1 MKAITI
7 KQTVVLVLCA
17 CSNAVSGASQYSSFP
32 DTTPDVILAGQSP
45 VHQEFGGFVASRG
58 DVNGDGYDDFA
69 ITANRSNDCRGRVYL
84 YFGGRDRVY
93 QHADRI
99 FDAESSGEQLGVSI
113 ILADLNH
120 DNYADVITGA
130 IGYNNWQG
138 RVYVYFGGPDMD
150 ERADM
155 IFDGEPGISGFF
167 GRVMDVADIDRD
179 GYTDLVVVALTFN
192 EDRGRAYL
200 YYGGDP
206 MDTIADKVFDGE
218 NPGDLFG
225 REMDMGA
232 DVNGDGYG
240 DLIFGS
246 RSWNDG
252 RRGDAGRGRAYLYY
266 GGPKETMDTQ
276 CNRVF
281 TGESVGDEF
290 GGAVCL
296 FDIDNDKYAEIMIGA
311 RSYWRHQFNQGCMY
325 FYWGGPEIA
334 ANPDQ
339 VIEGELVADRRW
351 GVRFGGDN
359 IDCGYLNNDSYA
371 DILVGAMGGGQRGEG
386 RVYLYYGAP
395 KESLDFIC
403 DHTFTGERGVYGWNN
418 SLGDINGDNL
428 DDLVVSAPY
437 YVDKSTK
444 MPVGRAYVYYTKPFP
459 GSKQMKPQFVMENW
473 EDAKP
478 NDPLH
483 WAAAKGDFDL
493 VKSLLSKGANINSLC
508 EHQGIM
514 TALHQAVIAG
524 HKDIVEF
531 LLSRGAHINALDKS
545 AFTPLHRAAEHGHT
559 DIAMLL
565 MDKGADINTKD
576 CFSDTVLH
584 YAAQKGL
591 REVVV
596 RLIAKEVDVNA
607 KDAYGDTPL
616 HMAAQEGHK
625 QVAEFLIAKGADV
638 KARNRC
644 GNTPLNNAARNCYKD
659 SVEMLLEKGAELS
672 VHVAAF
678 VGDIDKVKS
687 FIKKGVGV
695 NASDGTGSTALHY
708 AVIGSQAEVVKFL
721 IDHGADV
728 NIEDIGT
735 PLHYATE
742 KDRRDIVEL
751 LVAAGANVNA
761 RKRFPDGD
769 TPLHSAI
776 KAGYR
781 GIVTLL
787 IAHGADVN
795 ANKRGYLTGDTPL
808 ITSVESGHKDIVELL
823 IAKGADV
830 NAKSAQGQTLL
841 DIAIDQRNK
850 DIAKLIVEKGADIN
864 ATDNRGDTVLHRAAE
879 KNQEDSVAF
888 LIDFGADMNLR
899 NNIDETPFDTAVRRR
914 HRNVIKLLISKGANI
929 NATKKNGETA
939 IFSFARYG
947 PRIMVEFMIDNGA
960 DISVKND
967 NGQTPLDIAVME
979 GRMPIVRTLIA
990 NGAEVSSIFVAAA
1003 IGDLSKVKAFLEKG
1017 VNINAK
1023 GPRGQ
1028 TVLHMAASQ
1037 GYKQLIEFL
1046 LENGADIN
1054 ADMNL
1059 NRTAAELALNNNHN
1073 DIVKLLI
1080 SKGADIS
1087 PLHLAISMKDETRV
1101 RSLIESGVDVN
1112 RQTPSGTTPLNRAIG
1127 GGLTDIA
1134 ELLIAHGADI
1144 NSGYF
1149 WGWTPLHGAA
1159 ENGYKDMVE
1168 LLISKGANINPRD
1181 GDDRTPLWYA
1191 QQQGHTEIIEL
1202 LRKHGAK
1209 E

>member
-1 MKAITI
+1 MKAITM
-7 KQTVVLVLCA
+7 KQTVVLVLCG
-17 CSNAVSGASQYSSFP
+17 CCHVVSGASKYSSFP

-45 VHQEFGGFVASRG
+45 VHQEFGGFVACGG

-84 YFGGRDRVY
+84 YFGGKDRVY
-93 QHADRI
+93 QHADRV
-99 FDAESSGEQLGVSI
+99 FDAESSGEMLGVSI

-120 DNYADVITGA
+120 DKYADVITGA

-138 RVYVYFGGPDMD
+138 RVYVYFGGSDMD

-167 GRVMDVADIDRD
+167 GRVMDIADIDRD

-192 EDRGRAYL
+192 QNRGRAYL

-206 MDTIADKVFDGE
+206 MDTTADKIFDGE

-246 RSWNDG
+246 RSWNGG

-276 CNRVF
+276 CDRIF

-296 FDIDNDKYAEIMIGA
+296 FDIDNDKYAEVMIGA

-325 FYWGGPEIA
+325 FYWGGPEISA
-334 ANPDQ
+334 TPDQ
-339 VIEGELVADRRW
+339 VIEGALVAGRRW

-359 IDCGYLNNDSYA
+359 IDCGYLNNDAYA

-395 KESLDFIC
+395 KESMDFIC

-428 DDLVVSAPY
+428 DDFIVSAPY

-478 NDPLH
+478 SDPLH
-483 WAAAKGDFDL
+483 WAAAKGDLDL
-493 VKSLLSKGANINSLC
+493 VKSLVSKGANINSLC
-508 EHQGIM
+508 EYHGIM
-514 TALHQAVIAG
+514 TALHQAVIAC
-524 HKDIVEF
+524 HKDVVEF

-584 YAAQKGL
+584 HAAQKGL

-596 RLIAKEVDVNA
+596 RLIAKGVNVNA

-638 KARNRC
+638 KTRNRC
-644 GNTPLNNAARNCYKD
+644 GNTPLNNAARNGQKD

-678 VGDIDKVKS
+678 LGDIDKVKS
-687 FIKKGVGV
+687 FMDKGVGV
-695 NASDGTGSTALHY
+695 NTLDGTGSTCLHY
-708 AVIGSQAEVVKFL
+708 AVIGGQADVAKFL
-721 IDHGADV
+721 IGQGADV
-728 NIEDIGT
+728 NVEDIET
-735 PLHYATE
+735 PLHYAIE
-742 KDRRDIVEL
+742 KDRKDIVESL
-751 LVAAGANVNA
+751 IAAGANVNA

-769 TPLHSAI
+769 TALHSAI
-776 KAGYR
+776 KGVYKD
-781 GIVTLL
+781 IVALL

-808 ITSVESGHKDIVELL
+808 ITAVESGHREIVEML
-823 IAKGADV
+823 AGGSADL
-830 NAKSAQGQTLL
+830 NA
-841 DIAIDQRNK
+841 RN
-850 DIAKLIVEKGADIN
+850 DS
-864 ATDNRGDTVLHRAAE
+864 GDT
-879 KNQEDSVAF
+879 
-888 LIDFGADMNLR
+888 
-899 NNIDETPFDTAVRRR
+899 
-914 HRNVIKLLISKGANI
+914 
-929 NATKKNGETA
+929 
-939 IFSFARYG
+939 
-947 PRIMVEFMIDNGA
+947 
-960 DISVKND
+960 
-967 NGQTPLDIAVME
+967 
-979 GRMPIVRTLIA
+979 
-990 NGAEVSSIFVAAA
+990 
-1003 IGDLSKVKAFLEKG
+1003 
-1017 VNINAK
+1017 
-1023 GPRGQ
+1023 
-1028 TVLHMAASQ
+1028 
-1037 GYKQLIEFL
+1037 
-1046 LENGADIN
+1046 
-1054 ADMNL
+1054 
-1059 NRTAAELALNNNHN
+1059 
-1073 DIVKLLI
+1073 
-1080 SKGADIS
+1080 
-1087 PLHLAISMKDETRV
+1087 PLHVAVQNNER
-1101 RSLIESGVDVN
+1101 
-1112 RQTPSGTTPLNRAIG
+1112 
-1127 GGLTDIA
+1127 DIA
-1134 ELLIAHGADI
+1134 ELLIDKAANANAKNKRGLTPLDIAISRNRNELIDLLIRKGTAVSTIHTAALAGDIQKVRSFIEAGVDVNAKDESGMTPLLRAISGEHADVARFLIEAGADVNASDKQGDTPLVYALWNEDSETVKLLVEKEADI
-1144 NSGYF
+1144 NVKDRLLGYSPLHWALF
-1149 WGWTPLHGAA
+1149 TGRKALTELVLDAGADVNIESKAGETPLDVAAYGFSAAIGEMLVARGAEVSSLHAATFVGDLSKAKAFVDGGVDVNKKNGMGGTALHSAAAGGHSEVATFLIDKKADVNAQTRGGQTPLHVAA
-1159 ENGYKDMVE
+1159 EAGHQDVVE
-1168 LLISKGANINPRD
+1168 LLLARGADVNVKD
-1181 GDDRTPLWYA
+1181 KKDRTALDLA
-1191 QQQGHTEIIEL
+1191 QEAGKSEIIEL
-1202 LRKHGAK
+1202 LLKHGAK